1 MTHPSPFAP
10 AVPERVIEPLSLRP
24 RDAALAL
31 GISER
36 LLWDWTHTEG
46 VPHVRIGNVVLY
58 PVEVLKNWLAAKA
71 SAAEESVNDVP

>member
-1 MTHPSPFAP
+1 MTRPSPFSP
-10 AVPERVIEPLSLRP
+10 AVPARVIEPLALRP

-71 SAAEESVNDVP
+71 GAADESVNDVP

>member
-1 MTHPSPFAP
+1 MTRQSTFTLST
-10 AVPERVIEPLSLRP
+10 PERVIDPLALRP
-24 RDAALAL
+24 RDAARVL

-36 LLWDWTHTEG
+36 LLWDWTRTEG

-71 SAAEESVNDVP
+71 TAA